1 MDEFDLIRRFFTP
14 ASAGPGV
21 VQGPGDDAA
30 LVEPTP
36 GRQLVATT
44 DTLVENRHFPADL
57 DPADIGW
64 RSLAANLS
72 DLAAMGAEPRWCLLA
87 LTLPEADEDWL
98 QGFRTGFFELAEQTG
113 IELIGGDINQGPLS
127 VTVQALGEVE
137 PGQALY
143 RGRASPGERLCIGG
157 VPGEA
162 AAGLQLWWRGE
173 RSGPLVDRFRRP
185 RPQVALGRML
195 RGRATACIDISDGL
209 LADLAHLL
217 APGQGARLE
226 AARLP
231 VSEAL
236 RAWPADERRALQ
248 CGGGDDYLLLFTLP
262 AEETL
267 PVDCHEIGVITAEPG
282 TQLFDERGEE
292 LPPVDPGWKH
302 FH

>member
-1 MDEFDLIRRFFTP
+1 MDEFDLIRRFFTRAP
-14 ASAGPGV
+14 GAGV

-30 LVEPTP
+30 LIEPAP
-36 GRQLVATT
+36 GRQLVVTT

-64 RSLAANLS
+64 RALAANLS
-72 DLAAMGAEPRWCLLA
+72 DLAAMGAEARWCLLA
-87 LTLPEADEDWL
+87 LTLPEADETWL
-98 QGFRTGFFELAEQTG
+98 QAFSTGFFELADAAGVQ
-113 IELIGGDINQGPLS
+113 LVGGDINQGPLS
-127 VTVQALGEVE
+127 ITVQALGEVE
-137 PGQALY
+137 PGRALT
-143 RGRASPGERLCIGG
+143 RTGARPGERLCIGG

-173 RSGPLVDRFRRP
+173 RGGPLVERFRRP
-185 RPQVALGRML
+185 RPQLELGCAL
-195 RGRATACIDISDGL
+195 RGRASACIDISDGL

-217 APGQGARLE
+217 GDDRGARLDT
-226 AARLP
+226 AQWP

-236 RAWPADERRALQ
+236 QAWPAEERRALQ

-262 AEETL
+262 DDQPL
-267 PVDCHEIGVITAEPG
+267 PAGCHTMGLVTAEPG
-282 TQLFDERGEE
+282 TQLFDERGAL